1 MDIERRIDLSY
12 GAAKALDMLY
22 NGRQRVRVSVPM
34 PKPKP
39 EIGAKPGTR
48 IICYSHPV
56 RAVQD
61 QSMLHPNIRVR
72 CRNQRCRSKLPV
84 PTDND
89 RDGSFATDY
98 DQLSSE
104 IALRFLS

>member
-1 MDIERRIDLSY
+1 
-12 GAAKALDMLY
+12 
-22 NGRQRVRVSVPM
+22 
-34 PKPKP
+34 
-39 EIGAKPGTR
+39 
-48 IICYSHPV
+48 
-56 RAVQD
+56 
-61 QSMLHPNIRVR
+61 MLHPNIRVR